1 MEKEFISIQ
10 DAADLSLKSIQTI
23 RRAIKAKKMRIKRQ
37 KTPQGFNYMIER
49 NSFCEFYGIKNEAP
63 ASAKTDAPSNEI
75 SGVTNK
81 KVKSFIKFAETEES
95 EDKVYISANDFKNF
109 SQTMERLLNQHSD
122 ERQNFLRLI
131 TSFQERI
138 VVLENQLNLL
148 SAPKKKWF
156 QLWK

>member
-10 DAADLSLKSIQTI
+10 EAADLSLKSIQTI
-23 RRAIKAKKMRIKRQ
+23 RRAIKSKRLRIKRQ

-49 NSFCEFYGIKNEAP
+49 NSFCEFYGIKIAGE
-63 ASAKTDAPSNEI
+63 STVKTETPSSEI
-75 SGVTNK
+75 SGTTNK

-109 SQTMERLLNQHSD
+109 SQTMERLLNQHSE

-131 TSFQERI
+131 TSFQEKI

-148 SAPKKKWF
+148 SAPKKNWY
-156 QLWK
+156 QIWR